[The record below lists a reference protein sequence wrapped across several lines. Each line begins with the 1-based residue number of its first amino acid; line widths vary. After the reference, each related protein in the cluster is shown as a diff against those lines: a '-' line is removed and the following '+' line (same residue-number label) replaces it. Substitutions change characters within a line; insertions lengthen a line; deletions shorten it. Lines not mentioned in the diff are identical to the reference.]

1 MAGVLKHGFTY
12 VYGGNNNNP
21 SEEKPVMM
29 TVYGNKAPTP
39 KKELQPAPQQ
49 TTAPQKKQPPLTPS
63 PVSEQKPT
71 EAVTEAP
78 VTEPEEEFDSDTLSA
93 EEARIEREQVIAEYE
108 SLRNKYE
115 QEAEQFVL
123 RAREKATEIY
133 EKTKEIAEKTVSEAR
148 SEAETIRTRAKEEG
162 RKEGYDEGHKQGY
175 DEGYVKALKKCK
187 DTLLELETLTASV
200 SEEKNNIY
208 ARYERQLFDAIFEI
222 AQKVTLNSLV
232 QKDKG
237 VITKMIREAG
247 KRYKTCKNVKIML
260 SALDISDE
268 NEIDEELLREVFRS
282 SENIEIEIIPD
293 APQGTL
299 IIDDGSEIT
308 DAGIMTQLKMIE
320 QLGKGKYRDK
330 KMSDIEESNQREPEA
345 KPAAPKTRKPR
356 IPKSAIN
363 ALVIDSD
370 DDDE

>member
-1 MAGVLKHGFTY
+1 MAGVLKHGFNY
-12 VYGGNNNNP
+12 VYGGNNGGA
-21 SEEKPVMM
+21 EEQPVMM
-29 TVYGNKAPTP
+29 TVFGNKATAP
-39 KKELQPAPQQ
+39 KQQPALTPQQ
-49 TTAPQKKQPPLTPS
+49 TTAPQKKQPALTPS
-63 PVSEQKPT
+63 PASEQKPT
-71 EAVTEAP
+71 EIKQETAVTI
-78 VTEPEEEFDSDTLSA
+78 PEEEYEDMVSE

-115 QEAEQFVL
+115 KEAEQFVL

-133 EKTKEIAEKTVSEAR
+133 EKTKEMAEKTVADAR
-148 SEAETIRTRAKEEG
+148 SEAEALRARAREEG

-175 DEGYVKALKKCK
+175 DEGYMKALKKCK
-187 DTLLELETLTASV
+187 DSLLELEALTAKV
-200 SEEKNNIY
+200 GEEKNNIY

-222 AQKVTLNSLV
+222 AQKVTLTTLA
-232 QKDKG
+232 QKEKG
-237 VITKMIREAG
+237 VITRMIREAG
-247 KRYKTCKNVKIML
+247 KKYKTSKNVKIML

-268 NEIDEELLREVFRS
+268 TEIDEELLREVFRS

-330 KMSDIEESNQREPEA
+330 KMSDIVEEEQQEA
-345 KPAAPKTRKPR
+345 EVKPAAPKTRRPR

-363 ALVIDSD
+363 AIVIDSD